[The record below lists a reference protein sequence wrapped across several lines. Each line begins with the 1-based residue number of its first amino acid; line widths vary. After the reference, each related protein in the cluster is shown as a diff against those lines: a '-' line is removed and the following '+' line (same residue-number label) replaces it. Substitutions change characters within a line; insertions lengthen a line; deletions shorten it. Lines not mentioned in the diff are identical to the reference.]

1 VTANKVLNRSVRR
14 PPRRQARGGRGLA
27 TLAFNPFRESA
38 DALKLV
44 ERLPGVDFVLHRVAG
59 SDTTAPCWMAWFGT
73 GRAATAPTPALA
85 ISRAAV
91 LHALG
96 SDEER
101 VG

>member
-1 VTANKVLNRSVRR
+1 VTANRVVNVAPQRPKRR
-14 PPRRQARGGRGLA
+14 AGGPAALP
-27 TLAFNPFRESA
+27 FNPFRESA

-44 ERLPGVDFVLHRVAG
+44 ERLPEVDFVLHRVAG

-96 SDEER
+96 SDEEC